1 MRKNILLLWLLLLPI
16 VASAQLT
23 FSLEAYRDSVY
34 LNSTALGNASIE
46 VGRAAARERIARVDF
61 LPSLSA
67 STSFT
72 IDFRHSD
79 GADLW
84 GFTLQPRVEQ
94 ILYGGGGIR
103 SAYRRAVTQKQMAEQ
118 DELMAFLEERY
129 AADKAYYTLSAM
141 QLYKAATEEYTSIIR
156 SLCRIVEERFREGY
170 VAKSDLLQVQTRL
183 SEAEYSLL
191 EMANDYEVALHRF
204 NNLRGVIDSSDVVL
218 KNSIIDSLTLPV
230 RMSVRDIFERR
241 PDMRAAMLAIGSAEQ
256 GVNVVRSQY
265 NPRLTAGVSGSWQTY
280 SPNSSGKTYLDGALI
295 VGLNVPIFHWGERR
309 SAVAVAKADVARAE
323 NGVEQLMRDVAQQ
336 EADGWSAM
344 MSSYS
349 QIQSSLQNLQ
359 LAGENLTISTY
370 SYQEGRATVLDVLQ
384 AQISWLQLYTN
395 AITARF
401 NYALSVAD
409 YQRITAHE

>member
-16 VASAQLT
+16 VASAQLV

-46 VGRAAARERIARVDF
+46 VERAAARERIAKTDF

-67 STSFT
+67 SSSFT

-118 DELMAFLEERY
+118 DELMTFLEERY

-141 QLYKAATEEYTSIIR
+141 QLYRAATEEYTSIIR

-218 KNSIIDSLTLPV
+218 KNSIIDSLALPV

-256 GVNVVRSQY
+256 GVSVARSQY
-265 NPRLTAGVSGSWQTY
+265 NPRLTAGISGSWQTY
-280 SPNSSGKTYLDGALI
+280 SPNSSGKTYLDGALV

-323 NGVEQLMRDVAQQ
+323 NSVEQLMRDVAQQ

-409 YQRITAHE
+409 YQRITANE

>member
-141 QLYKAATEEYTSIIR
+141 QLYRAATEEYTSIIR

-218 KNSIIDSLTLPV
+218 KNSIIDSLALPV
-230 RMSVRDIFERR
+230 RMCVRDIFERR

-280 SPNSSGKTYLDGALI
+280 SPNSSGKTYLDGALV

-409 YQRITAHE
+409 YQRITAGE

>member
-16 VASAQLT
+16 VTSAQLV

-141 QLYKAATEEYTSIIR
+141 QLYRAATEEYTSIIR

-218 KNSIIDSLTLPV
+218 KNSIIDSLALPV

-280 SPNSSGKTYLDGALI
+280 SPNSSGKTYLDGALV

>member
-141 QLYKAATEEYTSIIR
+141 QLYRAATEEYTSIIR

-218 KNSIIDSLTLPV
+218 KNSIIDSLALPV

>member
-1 MRKNILLLWLLLLPI
+1 
-16 VASAQLT
+16 
-23 FSLEAYRDSVY
+23 
-34 LNSTALGNASIE
+34 
-46 VGRAAARERIARVDF
+46 
-61 LPSLSA
+61 
-67 STSFT
+67 
-72 IDFRHSD
+72 
-79 GADLW
+79 
-84 GFTLQPRVEQ
+84 
-94 ILYGGGGIR
+94 
-103 SAYRRAVTQKQMAEQ
+103 
-118 DELMAFLEERY
+118 
-129 AADKAYYTLSAM
+129 
-141 QLYKAATEEYTSIIR
+141 
-156 SLCRIVEERFREGY
+156 

-191 EMANDYEVALHRF
+191 EMANDYGVALHRF
-204 NNLRGVIDSSDVVL
+204 NNLRGVIDPSDVVL
-218 KNSIIDSLTLPV
+218 KNSIIDSLALPV

-280 SPNSSGKTYLDGALI
+280 SPNSSGKTYLDGALV

-401 NYALSVAD
+401 NYAVAVAE
-409 YQRITAHE
+409 YQRITAYE

>member
-1 MRKNILLLWLLLLPI
+1 MRKNILHLWLLLLPI

-141 QLYKAATEEYTSIIR
+141 QLYRAATEEYTSIIR

-218 KNSIIDSLTLPV
+218 KNSIIDSLALPV

>member
-16 VASAQLT
+16 VASAQLV

-141 QLYKAATEEYTSIIR
+141 QLYRAATEEYTSIIR

-218 KNSIIDSLTLPV
+218 KNSIIDSLALPV

-280 SPNSSGKTYLDGALI
+280 SPNSSGKTYLDGALV

-409 YQRITAHE
+409 YQRITAGE

>member
-16 VASAQLT
+16 VASAQLV

-103 SAYRRAVTQKQMAEQ
+103 STYRRAVTQKQMAEQ

-141 QLYKAATEEYTSIIR
+141 QLYRAATEEYTSIIR

-218 KNSIIDSLTLPV
+218 KNSIIDSLALPV

-280 SPNSSGKTYLDGALI
+280 SPNSSGKTYLDGALV